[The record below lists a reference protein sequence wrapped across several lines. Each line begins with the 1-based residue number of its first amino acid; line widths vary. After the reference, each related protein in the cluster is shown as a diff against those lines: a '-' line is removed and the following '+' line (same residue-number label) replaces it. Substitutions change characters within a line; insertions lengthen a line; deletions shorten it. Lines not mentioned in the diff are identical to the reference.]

1 MHIQTWLPDQ
11 SSPIRRSA
19 RIGTTEL
26 VVACSLLAASLFG
39 YHELVGFLAG
49 DPATV
54 ADALQ
59 RWAEAV
65 TD

>member
-1 MHIQTWLPDQ
+1 MYIQNWQPNQT
-11 SSPIRRSA
+11 SPVRGRA

-26 VVACSLLAASLFG
+26 VVACSLLAACLFG
-39 YHELVGFLAG
+39 VYESVNFLAG